1 MNNVESS
8 VNNRYS
14 NAARSNESN
23 LCCPVEYDTKYLKI
37 IPDEIIEKDFG
48 CGDPLGKIKEGDTVL
63 DLGSGGGKVPYIVS
77 QIVGETGTVIGVD
90 MNDDMLALAKK
101 YQQEIIETLGYDNV
115 TFHKGKIQNLKL
127 NLDELNK
134 YIETNPATNIQ
145 DFNAIN
151 DHIHYLEE
159 KLPMIEDNSI
169 DVVISNCVLNLVSTK
184 EKEQLFNEIYRVLKD
199 GGKAIISDIVS
210 NIVVPEQMRNDEN
223 LWSGCYSGAMEE
235 NEFISAFENA
245 GFYGIEIDKREDTW
259 TTINDIDFRSMTVI
273 ARKGKEGPCINKGQS
288 VIYKGPFKHIED
300 DDDHIYQRG
309 ERTFVCEKTFN
320 ILQQEPYAQLF
331 EFLDENKSQVD
342 SNDECCTPTCNC

>member
-1 MNNVESS
+1 MKSD
-8 VNNRYS
+8 
-14 NAARSNESN
+14 A
-23 LCCPVEYDTKYLKI
+23 KI
-37 IPDEIIEKDFG
+37 CFYVTFTEFKSLWPLYTRIVAVPR
-48 CGDPLGKIKEGDTVL
+48 DPLGKIKEGDIVL

-101 YQQEIIETLGYDNV
+101 YQQEIIDILGYDNV

-134 YIETNPATNIQ
+134 YIEVNPATSIH

-151 DHIHYLEE
+151 DHINYLEE

-184 EKEQLFNEIYRVLKD
+184 EKEQLFIEIYRVLKD
-199 GGKAIISDIVS
+199 GGKAVISDISS
-210 NIVVPEQMRNDEN
+210 NIVVPEEMRNDEN
-223 LWSGCYSGAMEE
+223 LWSG
-235 NEFISAFENA
+235 
-245 GFYGIEIDKREDTW
+245 
-259 TTINDIDFRSMTVI
+259 
-273 ARKGKEGPCINKGQS
+273 RKGKDGPCIDKGQS

-300 DDDHIYQRG
+300 DDDHTYQRG

-331 EFLDENKSQVD
+331 EFLDENDRQVD

>member
-1 MNNVESS
+1 MKSD
-8 VNNRYS
+8 
-14 NAARSNESN
+14 A
-23 LCCPVEYDTKYLKI
+23 KI
-37 IPDEIIEKDFG
+37 CFYVTFTEFKSLWPLYTRIVAVPR
-48 CGDPLGKIKEGDTVL
+48 DPLGKIKEGDIVL

-101 YQQEIIETLGYDNV
+101 YQQEIIDILGYDNV

-134 YIETNPATNIQ
+134 YIEVNPATSIH

-151 DHIHYLEE
+151 DHINYLEE

-184 EKEQLFNEIYRVLKD
+184 EKEQLFSEIYRVLKD
-199 GGKAIISDIVS
+199 GGKAVISDIVS
-210 NIVVPEQMRNDEN
+210 NIVVPEEMRNDEN

-273 ARKGKEGPCINKGQS
+273 ARKGKEGPCI
-288 VIYKGPFKHIED
+288 
-300 DDDHIYQRG
+300 
-309 ERTFVCEKTFN
+309 
-320 ILQQEPYAQLF
+320 
-331 EFLDENKSQVD
+331 
-342 SNDECCTPTCNC
+342 